1 MKSIKWKLTAMY
13 LSLVLI
19 VMIVAGT
26 YILLSLQGLEIE
38 KSRGQLESYAQKIEE
53 QVVLQYEEAQFATG
67 LSSFTQANA
76 GQMSGSILD
85 REGQVLASTGE
96 ISAQEGYQQSVVI
109 LAMAGQE
116 GFEEGDRDT
125 DPLMRYAAPVLINGE
140 VRYIIYV
147 EMDASSVWENLDET
161 RRVIL
166 LSVGLALLMTVV
178 MGYFFSKTLSN
189 PILFLSS
196 KAKELASGDLNLRL
210 PVRSDDELGQL
221 TESFNNM
228 SAALSKN
235 LSEISREKNRMEIIL
250 HNMTDGVISFDR
262 QGRVSLYNI
271 ASMAMLDLTVMY
283 GTLPEFLR
291 AFDINT
297 GVYLDLKPESSRQC
311 VFPVGKK
318 FIKAS
323 FSANVNDN
331 GDTEGVIVVL
341 QDITEERRLDDMR
354 KEFVANVSHEL
365 RTPLTTVKSYTETL
379 IDGAVEDR
387 EIAMEFLNIIESETD
402 RMAFLVQDLLQL
414 SRFDNHQI
422 ALHYTTFDLNDLVSE
437 NLKQNR
443 IHAENK
449 RQTVT
454 FHPYEG
460 EALITADRDRV
471 AQVFTNIFTNAVKYS
486 LEEASITIRI
496 QEDPMYFKLSVTD
509 TGLGIRREDL
519 PRIFERFYRVDKARS
534 RAMGGTGLGLAIV
547 KEIMDLHGGKI
558 QVKSQYGKGTTMTLC
573 FLKTPFRQEEPEE
586 GLEGPED

>member
-26 YILLSLQGLEIE
+26 YILLSLQGLEID
-38 KSRGQLESYAQKIEE
+38 KSRNQLESYAQKIEE
-53 QVVLQYEEAQFATG
+53 QVVLQYEEEQFSTG
-67 LSSFTQANA
+67 LDSFSRANA
-76 GQMSGSILD
+76 GQMAGSILD
-85 REGQVLASTGE
+85 REGRALAVTGGME
-96 ISAQEGYQQSVVI
+96 AGNAYSQGVVI
-109 LAMAGQE
+109 AAMAGQE
-116 GFEEGDRDT
+116 GFEQGDQDT
-125 DPLMRYAAPVLINGE
+125 DWQMRYAVPVLINGE
-140 VRYIIYV
+140 VRYIVYV
-147 EMDASSVWENLDET
+147 EMDASSVWENLRDT

-166 LSVGLALLMTVV
+166 LSVGLALLLTVV

-196 KAKELASGDLNLRL
+196 KAKELAGGDLNQRL

-235 LSEISREKNRMEIIL
+235 LSDISREKNKMEIIL
-250 HNMTDGVISFDR
+250 YNMTDGVISFDR
-262 QGRVSLYNI
+262 EGKVILYNN

-283 GTLPEFLR
+283 GTLREFLR
-291 AFDINT
+291 ACDINA
-297 GVYLDLKPESSRQC
+297 GVYLDLKPEKSRQC
-311 VFPVGKK
+311 VFSVGKK

-323 FSANVNDN
+323 FSANVNDA
-331 GDTEGVIVVL
+331 GEAEGVIVVL

-379 IDGAVEDR
+379 IDGAVDDR
-387 EIAMEFLNIIESETD
+387 EIAMEFLSIIESETD

-422 ALHYTTFDLNDLVSE
+422 ALRYTTFDLNDLVGE

-443 IHAENK
+443 IHAEAK
-449 RQTVT
+449 RQKVQ
-454 FHPYEG
+454 FFPFPG

-496 QEDPMYFKLSVTD
+496 EEDPMYFKLSVAD

-519 PRIFERFYRVDKARS
+519 SRIFERFYRVDKARS

-558 QVKSQYGKGTTMTLC
+558 LVESQYGKGTTMTLC
-573 FLKTPFRQEEPEE
+573 FLKTPFRPNEPEE
-586 GLEGPED
+586 DEPEA